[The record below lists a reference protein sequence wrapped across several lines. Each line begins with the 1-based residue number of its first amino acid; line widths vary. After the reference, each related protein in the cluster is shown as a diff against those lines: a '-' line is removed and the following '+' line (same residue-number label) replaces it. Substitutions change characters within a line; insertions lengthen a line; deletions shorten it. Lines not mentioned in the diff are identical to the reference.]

1 MGPQEVY
8 PRILLCSLFQD
19 EYDEDDKPSLKE
31 TTQINE
37 DMTGLRGASITS
49 IGVPASA
56 NNDEDCGL
64 MGQFS
69 SHLQHQSKK
78 AKNDIPTTN
87 LENSIS
93 LPQQPGNKVVPSIRD
108 PVIVEQMCQPK
119 PTPGNYE
126 HKRLLRR
133 VTRHFNTNCRGH
145 IYFSRA
151 KFFITGTDLLNT

>member
-19 EYDEDDKPSLKE
+19 EDDEDDKPSLKE

-37 DMTGLRGASITS
+37 DMTGANITS

>member
-1 MGPQEVY
+1 M
-8 PRILLCSLFQD
+8 LQD
-19 EYDEDDKPSLKE
+19 EDDEDDKPSLKE

-37 DMTGLRGASITS
+37 DMTGLREANITS

-56 NNDEDCGL
+56 NNDEECGL

-108 PVIVEQMCQPK
+108 PVVVQQMCQPK

-126 HKRLLRR
+126 KQTTFKEGNSALHYELQS
-133 VTRHFNTNCRGH
+133 
-145 IYFSRA
+145 I
-151 KFFITGTDLLNT
+151 FFACQICHNGNGSVEYINSKT

>member
-1 MGPQEVY
+1 MSVPVPQPGQPPPQQVLTLERVNSEALSGCKMDESSETSDCCVPKNVGPEAVIKTCK
-8 PRILLCSLFQD
+8 RLRSFKD
-19 EYDEDDKPSLKE
+19 EDDEDDKPSLKE
-31 TTQINE
+31 TTHINE
-37 DMTGLRGASITS
+37 DMTGANITS

-56 NNDEDCGL
+56 NADEECGL

-108 PVIVEQMCQPK
+108 HVVVEQMCQLK
-119 PTPGNYE
+119 P
-126 HKRLLRR
+126 
-133 VTRHFNTNCRGH
+133 
-145 IYFSRA
+145 
-151 KFFITGTDLLNT
+151 

>member
-1 MGPQEVY
+1 
-8 PRILLCSLFQD
+8 
-19 EYDEDDKPSLKE
+19 
-31 TTQINE
+31 
-37 DMTGLRGASITS
+37 MTGLRGASITS

-108 PVIVEQMCQPK
+108 PVVVEQMCQLK

-126 HKRLLRR
+126 KQTTFKKGNSAH
-133 VTRHFNTNCRGH
+133 
-145 IYFSRA
+145 YE
-151 KFFITGTDLLNT
+151 